1 MRSVTKIG
9 GSNGDR
15 FLALSDYEAVLG
27 SICEEKGWEYETF
40 RDYIFFDKECFN
52 IENRQNLKSDLEC
65 RRLSISKL
73 NEYALTYDK

>member
-1 MRSVTKIG
+1 MRTVTRIG

-52 IENRQNLKSDLEC
+52 IENRQNLKSDLEG
-65 RRLSISKL
+65 RKLSISKL
-73 NEYALTYDK
+73 NEYALNYDT

>member
-1 MRSVTKIG
+1 MRTVTRIG

-15 FLALSDYEAVLG
+15 FLALSDYERVLG
-27 SICEEKGWEYETF
+27 SICEENGWEYEAF
-40 RDYIFFDKECFN
+40 REYIFFDKECFN

-73 NEYALTYDK
+73 NEYALNYDK

>member
-15 FLALSDYEAVLG
+15 FLALSDYETVLG

-73 NEYALTYDK
+73 NEYALNFDK

>member
-73 NEYALTYDK
+73 NEYALNFDK

>member
-1 MRSVTKIG
+1 MRTVTRIG

-27 SICEEKGWEYETF
+27 SICEEKGWEYKTF

-52 IENRQNLKSDLEC
+52 IENRQNLKSDLEG
-65 RRLSISKL
+65 RKLSISKL
-73 NEYALTYDK
+73 NEYALNYDT

>member
-1 MRSVTKIG
+1 MRTVTRIG

-73 NEYALTYDK
+73 NEYALNFDK

>member
-1 MRSVTKIG
+1 MRTVTRIG

-15 FLALSDYEAVLG
+15 FLALSDYETVLG

-73 NEYALTYDK
+73 NEYALNFDK

>member
-1 MRSVTKIG
+1 MRTVTRIG

-15 FLALSDYEAVLG
+15 FLALSDYETVLG

-52 IENRQNLKSDLEC
+52 IENRQNLKSDLEG
-65 RRLSISKL
+65 RKLSISKL
-73 NEYALTYDK
+73 NEYALNYDT

>member
-15 FLALSDYEAVLG
+15 FLALSDYETVLG

-52 IENRQNLKSDLEC
+52 IENRQNLKSDLEG
-65 RRLSISKL
+65 RKLSISKL
-73 NEYALTYDK
+73 NEYALNYDT

>member
-1 MRSVTKIG
+1 MRTVTRIG

-15 FLALSDYEAVLG
+15 FLDLSDYERVLG

-52 IENRQNLKSDLEC
+52 IENRKILRVIWKAESFRSANLMSTL
-65 RRLSISKL
+65 
-73 NEYALTYDK
+73 

>member
-1 MRSVTKIG
+1 MRTVTRIG

-15 FLALSDYEAVLG
+15 FLDLSDYEQILG
-27 SICEEKGWEYETF
+27 SICEENDWEYEAF

-52 IENRQNLKSDLEC
+52 IDNRQDLKSDLEC

-73 NEYALTYDK
+73 NEYASKYDK

>member
-1 MRSVTKIG
+1 MRTVTRIG

-52 IENRQNLKSDLEC
+52 IDNRQNLKSDLEC

-73 NEYALTYDK
+73 NEYALNYDT

>member
-1 MRSVTKIG
+1 MRTVTRIG

-15 FLALSDYEAVLG
+15 FLALSDYETVLG

-73 NEYALTYDK
+73 NEYALNFEK

>member
-73 NEYALTYDK
+73 NEYALNYDT

>member
-73 NEYALTYDK
+73 NEYALNYDK

>member
-1 MRSVTKIG
+1 MRSVNRIG

-15 FLALSDYEAVLG
+15 FLDLSDYEQILG
-27 SICEEKGWEYETF
+27 SICEENEWEYEDF

-52 IENRQNLKSDLEC
+52 IDNRQNLKSDLEC

-73 NEYALTYDK
+73 NEYALNYDT

>member
-52 IENRQNLKSDLEC
+52 IEN
-65 RRLSISKL
+65 LSLIHI
-73 NEYALTYDK
+73 

>member
-27 SICEEKGWEYETF
+27 SICEENDWEYESF

-73 NEYALTYDK
+73 NEYALNYDK